1 MTTPTTLPPAA
12 ADPVLVM
19 LEALIH
25 LEAFDA
31 FGWLVAVLEA
41 VAMPWRDRRERL
53 ALLYLRRGFLDL
65 AADEWITVCE
75 RRRPDAAV
83 LAGLV
88 QIAAARGL
96 YEDAETFAREALL
109 LPARPPGRRRRAR
122 RHRRVARES
131 NRWPPPAS
139 AGQVRPPHT
148 DQRVMGPETKPR
160 DGHGGQP
167 R

>member
-75 RRRPDAAV
+75 RRRPKPPCSQAWSRSPPRAACTRTPRRSPGRPYSFQPDHPAAAGV
-83 LAGLV
+83 LAV
-88 QIAAARGL
+88 IAA
-96 YEDAETFAREALL
+96 
-109 LPARPPGRRRRAR
+109 
-122 RHRRVARES
+122 
-131 NRWPPPAS
+131 
-139 AGQVRPPHT
+139 
-148 DQRVMGPETKPR
+148 
-160 DGHGGQP
+160 
-167 R
+167 